1 MNTVTATATAAVTE
15 RELTQFVYREARLLD
30 EARFTEW
37 LDLFA
42 ADGVY
47 WMPLAPNQ
55 TDAKLH
61 TSLMHEDKLLLQI
74 RIERLSGARTFSQ
87 QPPSRCHHLLQ
98 QPEVLSMDEA
108 AGRYRVRT
116 SFHYVETREDQQFL
130 LAGWA
135 THDLVRVE
143 GALRIALKRVDLVNC
158 DAAFG
163 NICLFP

>member
-1 MNTVTATATAAVTE
+1 MSTLMLDSTLVIE
-15 RELTQFVYREARLLD
+15 RELVQFVYREASLLD
-30 EARFTEW
+30 QARYTEW

-42 ADGVY
+42 DDGRY
-47 WMPLAPNQ
+47 WMPLSHGQ
-55 TDAKLH
+55 TDVKLH
-61 TSLMHEDKLLLQI
+61 TSLMLEDKLLLGI
-74 RIERLSGARTFSQ
+74 RIERLAGARTYSQ

-98 QPEVLSMDEA
+98 QPEVLSRDDA
-108 AGRYRVRT
+108 AGRYQLRT
-116 SFHYVETREDQQFL
+116 SFHYVETRKDDQFL

>member
-1 MNTVTATATAAVTE
+1 MNTATLDKTLTSE
-15 RELTQFVYREARLLD
+15 RELLQFVYREARLLD
-30 EARFTEW
+30 QARYAEW

-42 ADGVY
+42 DDGIY
-47 WMPLAPNQ
+47 WMPLAPGQ

-61 TSLMHEDKLLLQI
+61 TSLMHEDKLLLGI
-74 RIERLSGARTFSQ
+74 RIERLAGARTYSQ

-98 QPEVLSMDEA
+98 QPELLHRDDA
-108 AGRYRVRT
+108 AGRYQLRT
-116 SFHYVETREDQQFL
+116 SFHYVETRQDDQFL

-135 THDLVRVE
+135 THDLVRVQ